1 MPRKMKESGVEWL
14 GQIPEGWKVCR
25 CKFILCR
32 NDGGIW
38 GNDPV
43 DEDGEFVLRS
53 TEQTI
58 DGNWEVIAPAKRD
71 LSAIPNKEYFLIRA
85 GDLLVTKSSGSA
97 LHIGKTT
104 LADEEIEKGHYYY
117 SNFLQ
122 RLRFDSFTVP
132 RFVWYL
138 MNSCIARQQFVYRQ
152 NSTSGIGN
160 INAAD
165 IDELKFPRPPLPDQ
179 QRIAAFLDER
189 CAKIDGMIFEA
200 KASIEDYKKWK
211 QSIIFEAV
219 TGKHE
224 KNLKPSG
231 VDWIGDV
238 PEGWKVCR
246 LKNVASVFGRI
257 GFRGYTT
264 EDLVAEGDG
273 AISLSPSNLK
283 DMYMDF
289 SKRTYISWAK
299 YEESPEIKVAEGDIV
314 FVKTGSSYGK
324 SCLVRGLPEKATLN
338 PQLVVIK
345 NISCNNDFLQY
356 VLQTPFIRYQVELIV
371 SGGTIPTMSQEKMG
385 RFSFVL
391 PSKNVQH
398 RIAAELDEKCAAID
412 KLVGEKES
420 LIADLE
426 AYKKSLIF
434 ETVTG
439 KREVA

>member
-14 GQIPEGWKVCR
+14 GQIPEGWELRRGKTFLRLLSRIVEDTDDVITCFR
-25 CKFILCR
+25 
-32 NDGGIW
+32 
-38 GNDPV
+38 
-43 DEDGEFVLRS
+43 DGEVTLRKNRREEGF
-53 TEQTI
+53 T
-58 DGNWEVIAPAKRD
+58 NA
-71 LSAIPNKEYFLIRA
+71 LKECGYQGVEP
-85 GDLLVTKSSGSA
+85 GDLVVHGMDGFA
-97 LHIGKTT
+97 GAIGISDSRGKASPVLNVMDT
-104 LADEEIEKGHYYY
+104 DENK
-117 SNFLQ
+117 
-122 RLRFDSFTVP
+122 
-132 RFVWYL
+132 RFVMYYL
-138 MNSCIARQQFVYRQ
+138 RVMAMCDVFLALSTGIRVRSCDLRWNKLGDLEYLLPPRSEQQQ
-152 NSTSGIGN
+152 
-160 INAAD
+160 
-165 IDELKFPRPPLPDQ
+165 
-179 QRIAAFLDER
+179 IAAFLDER
-189 CAKIDGMIFEA
+189 CAKIDGMIAEA

-211 QSIIFEAV
+211 QSIIFETV

-345 NISCNNDFLQY
+345 NISCNNDFLHY

-439 KREVA
+439 KREVEKHEE

>member
-14 GQIPEGWKVCR
+14 GQIPDGWG
-25 CKFILCR
+25 LCR
-32 NDGGIW
+32 IGAVYSLRNEKVSDKDFPPLSVTMKGIVPQLETAAKTDDGDNRKLVRKGDFAINSRSDRRGSCGISAYDGSVSLINTILTPRGAMSPAYYNWLFHTTSFADEFYKW
-38 GNDPV
+38 GHGIV
-43 DEDGEFVLRS
+43 DDLWTTRW
-53 TEQTI
+53 
-58 DGNWEVIAPAKRD
+58 DDMKRI
-71 LSAIPNKEYFLIRA
+71 AIP
-85 GDLLVTKSSGSA
+85 TPP
-97 LHIGKTT
+97 
-104 LADEEIEKGHYYY
+104 Y
-117 SNFLQ
+117 S
-122 RLRFDSFTVP
+122 
-132 RFVWYL
+132 
-138 MNSCIARQQFVYRQ
+138 
-152 NSTSGIGN
+152 
-160 INAAD
+160 
-165 IDELKFPRPPLPDQ
+165 EQ

-189 CAKIDGMIFEA
+189 CAKIDGMIAEA

-345 NISCNNDFLQY
+345 NISCNNDFLHY

-412 KLVGEKES
+412 KLVGEKEA
-420 LIADLE
+420 LIADLG